1 MSAVWWADAFTSP
14 RCPAHCDRR
23 RAGGGVG
30 SAGLNTVGA
39 AVPVLDELRDPERRD
54 HPRRPGVVVQSVR
67 PDGQL
72 RSFRWSGWGSKTAV
86 GRGKAR
92 YCDNGCNAYR
102 SATIRLTSRRRLC
115 EAPATNFYLRYR
127 LTGTSLTALL
137 DGTTLRSGPL
147 SFCP

>member
-1 MSAVWWADAFTSP
+1 MRSRALAVLLTATI
-14 RCPAHCDRR
+14 CVL
-23 RAGGGVG
+23 AGASGAQASTRWVLPYPFSTNSTTPSGGTTLVG
-30 SAGLNTVGA
+30 
-39 AVPVLDELRDPERRD
+39 PVSSFKASGPM
-54 HPRRPGVVVQSVR
+54 GSFAQF
-67 PDGQL
+67 

-102 SATIRLTSRRRLC
+102 SATIRLTSRQRLC

-127 LTGTSLTALL
+127 FTGKSLAALL